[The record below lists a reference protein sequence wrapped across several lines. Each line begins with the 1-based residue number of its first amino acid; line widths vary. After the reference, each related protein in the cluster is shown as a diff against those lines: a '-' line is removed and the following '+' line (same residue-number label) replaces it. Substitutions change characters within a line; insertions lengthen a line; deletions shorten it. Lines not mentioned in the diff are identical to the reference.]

1 METDGGFSRWQTP
14 LGSFWVPAASKGD
27 VMYDLGEQERDIYG
41 TANSRVHPGDIVFDC
56 GANVGVFTRKALNA
70 GASKVVAIE
79 PAPENLACLRRN
91 FAAEIAA
98 GSVVV
103 VPKGVWDSETE
114 LIMHVDTDHSAADS
128 FVRPLSGATVQ
139 DLRLPVTTID
149 NLVRE
154 LGLSSVN
161 FIKMDIEGSER
172 RAIVGAKRTI
182 SSFRPRMAICV
193 YHLADDPVV
202 IPQAVDAA
210 GAGYR
215 TERSCLLDKDMVEPQ
230 VMHFY

>member
-1 METDGGFSRWQTP
+1 
-14 LGSFWVPAASKGD
+14 
-27 VMYDLGEQERDIYG
+27 
-41 TANSRVHPGDIVFDC
+41 
-56 GANVGVFTRKALNA
+56 VFTRKALNA

-91 FAAEIAA
+91 FAAEIAR

-114 LIMHVDTDHSAADS
+114 LTMHVDTDHSAADS
-128 FVRPLSGATVQ
+128 FVRPLAGATVQ
-139 DLRLPVTTID
+139 VMRLPVTTID

-154 LGLSSVN
+154 LGLRSVD

-182 SSFRPRMAICV
+182 SAFRPRMAICV
-193 YHLADDPVV
+193 YHLPDDPLV
-202 IPQAVDAA
+202 IPQAVDAVN
-210 GAGYR
+210 AGYR
-215 TERSCLLDKDMVEPQ
+215 AERSCLLEADRVEPQ